1 MDLAC
6 IGPQKTNK
14 HDTATMLDLQF
25 AMRVLSDRQTVR
37 PFEFQ
42 QNVQNRLEKST
53 DWFSL
58 VQKVT

>member
-1 MDLAC
+1 MESRITLIAYL
-6 IGPQKTNK
+6 NM
-14 HDTATMLDLQF
+14 ATQEEWGGFYLRFLP
-25 AMRVLSDRQTVR
+25 DRQTVR